1 MKILETILDFIWPRF
16 CFGCQKEG
24 SFCCSDCQA
33 EMSLLELDYQAWP
46 KETNFIFEKCYVCLD
61 FKQALTKKLI
71 KAFKYQYLLSLAEI
85 LSDILWQQTQK
96 ITLPDN
102 TIITNIPLH
111 LKKKKQRGFDQT
123 EILAKNLS
131 AKSQFIYLPL
141 LQRVKLNKTQAQLN
155 KQARLANVAD
165 IFQMNPKM
173 PIETKNWVLL
183 IDDIATTGATLNEAT
198 KILKLAGYQHIIALV
213 LAKN

>member
-24 SFCCSDCQA
+24 SFCCPNCLA
-33 EMSLLELDYQAWP
+33 NINLLELDYQAWP
-46 KETNFIFEKCYVCLD
+46 EEANFIFEKCYVCLD
-61 FKQALTKKLI
+61 FKQTLTKKLI
-71 KAFKYQYLLSLAEI
+71 KAFKYQYLQSLAEI

-131 AKSQFIYLPL
+131 AKSKLIYLPL
-141 LQRVKLNKTQAQLN
+141 LQRVKLNKTQAQLD
-155 KQARLANVAD
+155 KQARLANVID
-165 IFQMNPKM
+165 IFQMNLKM

-183 IDDIATTGATLNEAT
+183 IDDIATTGATLNEAA